1 MAADAEHGPDSDNY
15 FKANDPAESYDVE
28 TRVKTLNFLSRT
40 RSPSA
45 QKEQDRQESKE
56 KAKKEKSEKSKPE
69 PKAEEEAHVLGAWL
83 LDEKVLE
90 LLKIHSQKKGN
101 TGHTTEPAGSIDKS
115 SGQGHFQ
122 DDASRIGYDAEDN
135 YNSDSSCKYSRSDD
149 LECENREDAHLSLRA
164 DMEWA

>member
-101 TGHTTEPAGSIDKS
+101 TGHTTKSQPEVSTKAAGKGTSKTTPAGSDTTQRTTTTPTAPANTQDQMTS
-115 SGQGHFQ
+115 SVKTGKTL
-122 DDASRIGYDAEDN
+122 I
-135 YNSDSSCKYSRSDD
+135 
-149 LECENREDAHLSLRA
+149 SL
-164 DMEWA
+164 